1 MAHVQENQFDLG
13 NTDLKENNVQTQ
25 IARAMFQVYEPIVI
39 TGSGAPELQTICK
52 QLGLSEHRMS
62 YYAVRGAA
70 LGPVAAEVVSATF
83 YHHTVEMVSPAIPLA
98 WSIAS
103 PERIVAARFEA
114 VDQALRRLLP
124 QQIESAE
131 VVEAVELVREAMV
144 GCSIA
149 GRPLF
154 AAHSALPW
162 PSEPHVALWHGL
174 NLFREHRGEG
184 HTSAVMAARLTPE
197 QTAPLLIA
205 ATGEARDG
213 RSWRWPD
220 DVWNQAVAE
229 LQERGWLDDAGGL
242 TDEGLAARTRIEEE
256 TDGLALGPWLQLG
269 KERTYRLWTLLR
281 DLLQVILDQN
291 GLPRLRTPIGLSW
304 PAQWPG

>member
-1 MAHVQENQFDLG
+1 
-13 NTDLKENNVQTQ
+13 
-25 IARAMFQVYEPIVI
+25 MFQVYEPIVL

-62 YYAVRGAA
+62 YYAVRAAA
-70 LGPVAAEVVSATF
+70 LGRVAAEVVSATF

-131 VVEAVELVREAMV
+131 IVEAVELVREAMV

-154 AAHSALPW
+154 AAHAALAW

-242 TDEGLAARTRIEEE
+242 TDEGLVARTRIEEE

-269 KERTYRLWTLLR
+269 KERTHRLWTLLR

-291 GLPRLRTPIGLSW
+291 GLARLRTPIGLSW

>member
-1 MAHVQENQFDLG
+1 
-13 NTDLKENNVQTQ
+13 
-25 IARAMFQVYEPIVI
+25 MFQVYEPIVL

-62 YYAVRGAA
+62 YYAVRAAA
-70 LGPVAAEVVSATF
+70 LGRVAAEVVSATF

-269 KERTYRLWTLLR
+269 KERTHRLWTLLR

-291 GLPRLRTPIGLSW
+291 GLARLRTPIGLSW